1 MMAQAMV
8 EPLAPPTPSTP
19 SIAPARCLACTI
31 LLPPRIMVCAASE
44 RDSLAS
50 ASQGVPDATATSAPP
65 TSAKFWPCGRSERS
79 TSHGVTPACR
89 STSQTK
95 RAAAC
100 LLSSVARTPTE
111 ISPAT

>member
-50 ASQGVPDATATSAPP
+50 ASQAFPP
-65 TSAKFWPCGRSERS
+65 RRRPPPADIGEVLAVRPQRERS

-89 STSQTK
+89 SASQTK